1 MVVGRKVYT
10 AKAVRSG
17 DWWAVTVEG
26 VRGLHTQARRLDQ
39 VEEMAR
45 DALALM
51 LDVDRQAFDVVVR
64 PQLSSVEQGVLAH
77 LAVAQKQLRD
87 AQTAAAEGMVAAAAE
102 LVRGQGLTLRDAG
115 SILGVSFQR
124 VGQLVNGSPSGVRGL
139 KTSPKKTATAT
150 QSRKHRVP
158 SGSMAAKK
166 AAR

>member
-1 MVVGRKVYT
+1 MVMGRKVYT

-26 VRGLHTQARRLDQ
+26 MRGVHTQARRLDQ
-39 VEEMAR
+39 VDEMAR

-51 LDVDRQAFDVVVR
+51 LDVDPQAFDVIVR
-64 PQLSSVEQGVLAH
+64 PQLSAVQQGVLAQ

-87 AQTAAAEGMVAAAAE
+87 AQTAAAQGMAAAATE
-102 LVRGQGLTLRDAG
+102 LVHSQGLTLRDAG

-124 VGQLVNGSPSGVRGL
+124 VGQLVKGSPSGVS
-139 KTSPKKTATAT
+139 SPKAPPKKAATTTAW
-150 QSRKHRVP
+150 RKRRVA
-158 SGSMAAKK
+158 SGSVAVKK

>member
-1 MVVGRKVYT
+1 MGRKVYA
-10 AKAVRSG
+10 AKAVRIG

-26 VRGLHTQARRLDQ
+26 VRGVHTQARRLDQ

-51 LDVDRQAFDVVVR
+51 LDIDPQAFDVIVR
-64 PQLSSVEQGVLAH
+64 PQLTSVEQGVLAQ

-87 AQTAAAEGMVAAAAE
+87 AQTAAAEGMAAAAAE
-102 LVRGQGLTLRDAG
+102 LVHGQGLTLRDAG
-115 SILGVSFQR
+115 SILGVSYQR
-124 VGQLVNGSPSGVRGL
+124 VGQLMKRSPSGAGSP

-150 QSRKHRVP
+150 QWRRHRVA
-158 SGSMAAKK
+158 SGSIAAKK